1 MAVADELLLPIPG
14 DNPSGVNLYPTA
26 LFDEIREARRQDDA
40 GPQGLWEHDVKL
52 ADYDAV
58 VRLSTDALTK
68 QTKDLFLATWLA
80 EAWLNKQSFAGLND
94 GIKLITGLIENFWD
108 TVYPVLEDG
117 DAEFRASPLD
127 WFGNYFEP
135 SKGSSPALAVK
146 TVPITTDKLNWLRYS
161 ESRTVPTQD
170 DANASDAK
178 RQARDKL
185 VKEGKLL
192 PEVTDA
198 SVDQSPKAFYVKLHK
213 DIADSLQ
220 GLKALEALANDKFG
234 DVAPSFRSLRAGITE
249 VATTV
254 GIILKKKR
262 ELEPD
267 TEAEA
272 AAAGEGPEIAET
284 ATAGAAPAGLGEI
297 RNRDDAV
304 AHVMAGVQFLRSS
317 EPQNP
322 AGYLAARGLRWGEL
336 RAAGLK
342 PDPKIMVPAPS
353 ELRTQIKS
361 LALEGKWSELL
372 EACERASIMACGR
385 GWLDMQRYAIRAC
398 EELGEGY
405 QPLARALRS
414 ELRALL
420 LDYPQLPE
428 MFLMDDTPTAN
439 LETQKWLRTKVL
451 NSDRLLEPILN
462 GKNGDAAG
470 VYERALEAANSG
482 NTADAIE
489 MLSRERAQ
497 SNSGRSRFVNKME
510 LAQLLMAIGKDA
522 VAYPILK
529 ELAQELSDRK
539 LEEWEASS
547 LVARPL
553 ALLYKCMAKLQVDTG
568 QMEDL
573 HMRICKLDVAQAL
586 SCLE

>member
-1 MAVADELLLPIPG
+1 MPVADELLLPIPG
-14 DNPSGVNLYPTA
+14 DNPSGVNLYSTA
-26 LFDEIREARRQDDA
+26 LFEQVREARRQDDT
-40 GPQGLWEHDVKL
+40 GPQGLWEHEIKL

-58 VRLSTDALTK
+58 LRLTGNALAT
-68 QTKDLFLATWLA
+68 QTKDLFLACWLA
-80 EAWLNKQSFAGLND
+80 EALLNKQSFAGLND
-94 GIKLITGLIENFWD
+94 GLNLIRGLIEKFWD
-108 TVYPVLEDG
+108 TLYPEVEDG

-127 WFGNYFEP
+127 WFGNYLEP
-135 SKGSSPALAVK
+135 AKGSSPALAVK
-146 TVPITTDKLNWLRYS
+146 MLPIATDKLNWLRYS

-170 DANASDAK
+170 EAAASDGK
-178 RQARDKL
+178 RTAREKAL
-185 VKEGKLL
+185 AEGKLA
-192 PEVTDA
+192 PELADG
-198 SVDQSPKAFYVKLHK
+198 SIDQSPKAFYAQLYK
-213 DIADSLQ
+213 DISNSLQ
-220 GLKALEALANDKFG
+220 GLKALETLANEKFG
-234 DVAPSFRSLRAGITE
+234 DSAPSFRNLRGGLTE

-272 AAAGEGPEIAET
+272 DAAELAEIVETADAAAG
-284 ATAGAAPAGLGEI
+284 PAGLGEI

-304 AHVMAGVQFLRSS
+304 AHVLAGVQFLRSK
-317 EPQNP
+317 EPLNP

-342 PDPKIMVPAPS
+342 PDPKSLVAAPAD
-353 ELRTQIKS
+353 LRTQIKS
-361 LALEGKWSELL
+361 LALEGKWPELL
-372 EACERASIMACGR
+372 EACERASSMACGR

-398 EELGEGY
+398 EELGEAY

-439 LETQKWLRTKVL
+439 LETQKWLRTQVL
-451 NSDRLLEPILN
+451 NSERLLEPLLN
-462 GKNGDAAG
+462 GNHGDGPG
-470 VYERALEAANSG
+470 VYERALEAANTG
-482 NTADAIE
+482 NTAEAIE
-489 MLSRERAQ
+489 MLSREGAQ
-497 SNSGRSRFVNKME
+497 SDSGRSRFINKVE
-510 LAQLLMAIGKDA
+510 LAQLLMAMGKHA

-529 ELAQELSDRK
+529 ELAKEVLDRK
-539 LEEWEASS
+539 LDEWESAS

-553 ALLYKCMAKLQVDTG
+553 ALQYKCMAKLQVDTG
-568 QMEDL
+568 QMEEL
-573 HMRICKLDVAQAL
+573 HMRLCKLDVGQAL